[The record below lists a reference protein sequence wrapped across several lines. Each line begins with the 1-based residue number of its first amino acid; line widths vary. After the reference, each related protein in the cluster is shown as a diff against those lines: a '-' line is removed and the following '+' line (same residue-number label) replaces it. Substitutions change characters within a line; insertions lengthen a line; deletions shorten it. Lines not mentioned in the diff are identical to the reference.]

1 MVEKKYNYFYKITNN
16 INNHFYYGIHSTDNI
31 NDGYMGSGRR
41 LNRAFKKYGI
51 ANFNKEIIKYFP
63 TREDASDYEAEM
75 VTEELVKSNDCYNCR
90 LGGEDFKTSGMVDV
104 YDIEEGVTKWVSQEI
119 YHSQQT
125 RYISIH
131 KGYVLCKSKE
141 TNKYK
146 KVISEEFY
154 KNRDKYIALAENKVS
169 VKDKLGNYYLVS
181 SNDERYLNGELVAAW
196 TGKHHSTET
205 KKKQRETFKKIKHQ
219 QGIRNSHYGTHWI
232 MKENESKCVKK
243 EELNFYLEN
252 GWKRGR
258 KCKET
263 SKAENIDLNEVLK
276 MRENGITWENIEKKL
291 NISHYTMNKFKKI
304 NGLIV

>member
-1 MVEKKYNYFYKITNN
+1 
-16 INNHFYYGIHSTDNI
+16 
-31 NDGYMGSGRR
+31 
-41 LNRAFKKYGI
+41 
-51 ANFNKEIIKYFP
+51 
-63 TREDASDYEAEM
+63 
-75 VTEELVKSNDCYNCR
+75 
-90 LGGEDFKTSGMVDV
+90 MVDV

-125 RYISIH
+125 RYISLH

-141 TNKYK
+141 TNECK

-154 KNRDKYIALAENKVS
+154 KNRDKYIALTENKVS
-169 VKDKLGNYYLVS
+169 VKDKLGNHYFVS
-181 SNDERYLNGELVAAW
+181 LNDERYLNGELVATW
-196 TGKHHSTET
+196 TGKHHSVET
-205 KKKQRETFKKIKHQ
+205 KKKLRETFKKIKHQ

-276 MRENGITWENIEKKL
+276 MRANGITWKNIEKKL